1 MESLKNI
8 VDGDTLYEF
17 YFDGSGRRF
26 DVGYILYS
34 DEEWALI
41 ELISPEGGHEGYR
54 LVFADEI
61 VMLQYGTQ
69 YLEKLA
75 DLMAARH
82 TERKPLEF
90 SGSGLFGSVMDFV
103 MTNRF
108 VCTVELAGE
117 RAFTEHGFIEKIG
130 IDTFRMELI
139 DEYGKPDGHMVAE
152 LADVSAVTFNSSEE
166 RNLALLNLFRK

>member
-8 VDGDTLYEF
+8 TEKDILYEF
-17 YFDGSGRRF
+17 YFDGSGRKF
-26 DVGYILYS
+26 DVGYVLAS

-41 ELISPEGGHEGYR
+41 ELISPDGGHEGYR
-54 LVFADEI
+54 LVFSDEI

-75 DLMAARH
+75 DLMAAKH
-82 TERKPLEF
+82 TERKPIKFGE
-90 SGSGLFGSVMDFV
+90 SGLFGAVMDFV
-103 MTNRF
+103 TANRF

-130 IDTFRMELI
+130 IDTFRMQLI
-139 DEYGKPDGHMVAE
+139 DEYGKPDGHMTAE